1 MAITRIYK
9 MRKAL
14 VTSKALATES
24 VQIESKIFMIRGHR
38 VMLDS
43 DLAILYGVETKRM
56 NEQVKRNIERF
67 PESFM
72 IQLTPAEEANLR
84 SQIATSSS
92 QNIINKEKH
101 GGRRY
106 ATRVFTE
113 HGVLM
118 LANVLKSKQA
128 IAVSIQII
136 EAFVRLRQLASVSAE
151 IAAKIKELEK
161 TVRGNS
167 GDIKLIFATINSMLN
182 PRTKKKPQIGFKPE
196 KN

>member
-1 MAITRIYK
+1 MKNRSIT
-9 MRKAL
+9 
-14 VTSKALATES
+14 TES
-24 VQIESKIFMIRGHR
+24 DLIESKIYQIRGQR

-43 DLAILYGVETKRM
+43 DLAELYEVETKVL
-56 NEQVKRNIERF
+56 NQSVKRNSERF
-67 PESFM
+67 PASFM
-72 IQLTPAEEANLR
+72 FQLTLAEETNLR
-84 SQIATSSS
+84 SQIVTSRPG
-92 QNIINKEKH
+92 NTINKDNH

-136 EAFVRLRQLASVSAE
+136 EAFVRLRQLASLNAE
-151 IAAKIKELEK
+151 VAAKIKELEK
-161 TVRGNS
+161 TVRGNT

-182 PRTKKKPQIGFKPE
+182 PRAKKKPQIGFKPE
-196 KN
+196 KD

>member
-1 MAITRIYK
+1 MK
-9 MRKAL
+9 NKAL
-14 VTSKALATES
+14 TTES
-24 VQIESKIFMIRGHR
+24 DIIESKIYQIRGQR

-43 DLAILYGVETKRM
+43 DLAELYDVETRRL
-56 NEQVKRNIERF
+56 NEQVKRNSERF
-67 PESFM
+67 PASFM
-72 IQLTPAEEANLR
+72 FQLTYAEEETLK
-84 SQIATSSS
+84 SQFATSSRKS
-92 QNIINKEKH
+92 QINTEKH
-101 GGRRY
+101 GGRRKPVS
-106 ATRVFTE
+106 VFTE

-161 TVRGNS
+161 TVRNNT

-182 PRTKKKPQIGFKPE
+182 PRAKKKPQIGFKPE
-196 KN
+196 GK

>member
-1 MAITRIYK
+1 MK
-9 MRKAL
+9 NKAL
-14 VTSKALATES
+14 TTES
-24 VQIESKIFMIRGHR
+24 DVIESKIYQIRGQR

-43 DLAILYGVETKRM
+43 DLAELYDVETKRL

-72 IQLTPAEEANLR
+72 FQLSPEEEESLR
-84 SQIATSSS
+84 SQFATSKPK
-92 QNIINKEKH
+92 NTINKENR

-118 LANVLKSKQA
+118 LANVLKSKPA

-161 TVRGNS
+161 TVRSNT

-182 PRTKKKPQIGFKPE
+182 PRAKKKPQIGFKPE
-196 KN
+196 GK